1 MSVNAIDGAPLD
13 TVSMVVTF
21 RRPVFEN
28 AGKIGRAERFRL
40 LHSRS
45 VEVRESIIRW
55 IADQGL
61 SGDMSR
67 ISDPM
72 MFNMLF
78 IICTPRLA
86 ERLTN
91 APNVLKAFA
100 NDDLPVELL

>member
-1 MSVNAIDGAPLD
+1 MSVNAIDNAPLD
-13 TVSMVVTF
+13 TVNMLVTF
-21 RRPVFEN
+21 KRPLFEN

-40 LHSRS
+40 LRIRS

-61 SGDMSR
+61 SGDVSR

-86 ERLTN
+86 ERLAY
-91 APNVLKAFA
+91 APHVLKSFA
-100 NDDLPVELL
+100 NDDFPVELL